1 MRDTMA
7 TRHALLSFLLLAICT
22 LGQCAPAS
30 ATNQVDDYG
39 CSDVLTQRIGKHFK
53 LPDFVAPQWR
63 AERLIAG
70 MCKAL
75 PGEPTKL
82 LAAFAYDDGTEYEK
96 QLLLAIVDRPTMRVV
111 ASYQG
116 VIAED
121 GATTVQRDSLKLDTA
136 RYPLSRSTHA
146 FGLRLSTFLDRCG
159 FEAGRGDE
167 LTLFVVEGRRIRPVL
182 TETMSRWRYGQG
194 RRCAGEAVGI
204 STVDI
209 QISVAPTRTHGFAD
223 LQLTAKRSDRK
234 KPLRATLRYDGHQYA
249 LKRWHQTFET
259 WWEP

>member
-1 MRDTMA
+1 MPA
-7 TRHALLSFLLLAICT
+7 RHALLSFLLLAICT

-30 ATNQVDDYG
+30 ATNPVDDHG
-39 CSDVLTQRIGKHFK
+39 CSDAVTQRIGKYFK
-53 LPDFVAPQWR
+53 LPDFVAPKWR
-63 AERLIAG
+63 GERLIAG

-96 QLLLAIVDRPTMRVV
+96 QLLLAIVDRPTTRVI

-121 GATTVQRDSLKLDTA
+121 GDTTVQRDSLKLDTA
-136 RYPLSRSTHA
+136 RYPLSRSTRA

-182 TETMSRWRYGQG
+182 TEPMSRWRYGQG
-194 RRCAGEAVGI
+194 RRCAGETVNT

-209 QISVAPTRTHGFAD
+209 QISVAPTHTHGFAD
-223 LQLTAKRSDRK
+223 LQLTAKRSDGK
-234 KPLRATLRYDGHQYA
+234 KPLRATLRYDGRQYA